1 MYDTCIYCFIA
12 ILNPM
17 TFSHEIQRMLLV
29 DLVDTADNCRIDL
42 IHSAKPNSAQ
52 LIGDAKRQ
60 KLKIVMTA
68 WCIKSN
74 AKETASL
81 FPLYSY
87 SSVLIPPLLSGSA
100 DDKGKTCAAPGLES
114 ILQECDVTLHL
125 LDDKVTMK
133 R

>member
-1 MYDTCIYCFIA
+1 
-12 ILNPM
+12 M

-29 DLVDTADNCRIDL
+29 DLVDTADKCHIDL
-42 IHSAKPNSAQ
+42 VHSAKPSSAQ
-52 LIGDAKRQ
+52 LIADAKRL

-68 WCIKSN
+68 WCIKSST
-74 AKETASL
+74 KKKTASL
-81 FPLYSY
+81 FPLYSA

-100 DDKGKTCAAPGLES
+100 DEKGMTCAAPGLEA
-114 ILQECDVTLHL
+114 ILEECDVSLHL